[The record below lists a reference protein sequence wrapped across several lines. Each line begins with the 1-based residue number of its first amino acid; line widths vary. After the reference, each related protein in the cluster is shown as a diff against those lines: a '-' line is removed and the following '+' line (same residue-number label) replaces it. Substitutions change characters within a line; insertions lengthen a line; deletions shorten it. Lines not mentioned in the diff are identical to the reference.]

1 MRRSPS
7 KVGQSR
13 SPSPHKRGFSADLSF
28 RSFKEKTN
36 RKRENSPGAESDFR
50 SSKKKTLKFR
60 KRKDR
65 YSFIDYDSP
74 YAEYLPA
81 RFREWAP

>member
-1 MRRSPS
+1 MRPS
-7 KVGQSR
+7 HQKS
-13 SPSPHKRGFSADLSF
+13 
-28 RSFKEKTN
+28 
-36 RKRENSPGAESDFR
+36 
-50 SSKKKTLKFR
+50 LKFK

-81 RFREWAP
+81 RFKEWAPANLDTDYKSVNNSRIGEKLQDLTHIYA

>member
-1 MRRSPS
+1 MKPKPREMSPDADSDYRGS
-7 KVGQSR
+7 KR
-13 SPSPHKRGFSADLSF
+13 
-28 RSFKEKTN
+28 
-36 RKRENSPGAESDFR
+36 
-50 SSKKKTLKFR
+50 KTLKFK

-81 RFREWAP
+81 RFREWAPSNID